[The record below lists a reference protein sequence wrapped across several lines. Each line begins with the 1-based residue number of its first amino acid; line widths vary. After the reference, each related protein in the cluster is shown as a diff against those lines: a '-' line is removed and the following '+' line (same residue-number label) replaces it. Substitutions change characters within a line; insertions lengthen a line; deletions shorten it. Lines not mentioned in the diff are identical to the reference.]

1 MAKVVTES
9 FRIESTNEFVDSF
22 ADAAKNDYYIM
33 ASSQTGDATAITNSQ
48 SDIREFQ
55 RRVIFGNKVDS
66 SDVRYMFERRPWTS
80 GTIYD
85 AFDDEQDMSVKN
97 FYVTVL
103 DGTIN
108 ETSYK
113 VFKCIRNNG
122 GQPSTNS
129 PSTALS
135 STTNYET
142 TEEDGYVW
150 KYMFDVPPA
159 EYILFGTSKFLPYVP
174 SSVISSSAQQGVGD
188 VLIDASP
195 AGAFSSY
202 VVGPAGSPAQA
213 GVVSAVS
220 LNSTTYRIELD
231 TSQEVKSTS
240 GEYKNMYL
248 RLGNGSLLDI
258 VDSST
263 PAFAVSGNKLLYVDV
278 TTSSIPNSFVGQS
291 VEVLPKIKI
300 SNPNDDSGTQA
311 LAYGI
316 MDSAGNLINVNFKTK
331 GSGYDFAIAEL
342 QQPGQEPG
350 TVVEG
355 SQLRVIH
362 SPNGGHGFNPIHEL
376 YMSRVETVTTFF
388 SDITTN
394 TPSTNTYTK
403 VGVVKN
409 PHFKIVDT
417 FGNTLSD
424 DQKIELNK
432 TYKITNLGVGELQA
446 PWNTI
451 AGTVDVVYS
460 VGSVIT
466 AKVINTDTNG
476 GQVMEIPDSLDNRIK
491 IVKDVKMT
499 PAQAAAGFYISQ
511 TENDEI
517 CEGSIHEVKYT
528 DPGNTG
534 SQTHT
539 ELYVTDAVGAYN
551 KTFNTNTNIQI
562 KETKQSSSTA
572 FSSTINSVTQSVYT
586 PFTGELL
593 HFVDF
598 DPITRTESSKEKVKL
613 IFDF

>member
-33 ASSQTGDATAITNSQ
+33 ASSHSADATAITNSQ
-48 SDIREFQ
+48 SDIRDFQ
-55 RRVIFGNKVDS
+55 RRVIFGNKIDS
-66 SDVRYMFERRPWTS
+66 SDVRYMFERQPWTS

-85 AFDDEQDMSVKN
+85 AFDDEQDMSTKN
-97 FYVTVL
+97 YYVTVL

-135 STTNYET
+135 ASTNYET

-159 EYILFGTSKFLPYVP
+159 EYILFGTSNLLPYVA
-174 SSVISSSAQQGVGD
+174 STTVSTSAQQGIGD
-188 VLIDASP
+188 VVVQSSP

-202 VVGPAGSPAQA
+202 VVGPTGNPGQA
-213 GVVSAVS
+213 TVVSAVS
-220 LNSTTYRIELD
+220 LNASTFRVEVAAT
-231 TSQEVKSTS
+231 QEVKTTV

-248 RLGNGSLLDI
+248 RLADGSLVDI
-258 VDSST
+258 IDSST
-263 PAFAVSGNKLLYVDV
+263 PAFASSGNKVLYVDV
-278 TTSSIPNSFVGQS
+278 TTTSVPNSFVDQS
-291 VEVLPKIKI
+291 VEILPKVKI
-300 SNPNDDSGTQA
+300 SKPNDTSGTQA
-311 LAYGI
+311 LAYGVI
-316 MDSAGNLINVNFKTK
+316 DSAGNLVNVNFKTK
-331 GSGYDFAIAEL
+331 GSGYDFATAEL
-342 QQPGQEPG
+342 QQPGQASG
-350 TVVEG
+350 TVVDG

-362 SPNGGHGFNPIHEL
+362 SPEGGHGADPIHEL

-388 SDITTN
+388 SDITTD

-403 VGVVKN
+403 VGVIKN
-409 PHFKIVDT
+409 PHFKVVDT
-417 FGNTLSD
+417 FGAGLSD
-424 DQKIELNK
+424 DLKIELNK
-432 TYKITNLGVGELQA
+432 TYKITNLGVGDQQA
-446 PWNTI
+446 AWNQI
-451 AGTVDVVYS
+451 AGTANVVYS

-466 AKVINTDTNG
+466 AKAIDIDTNG
-476 GQVMEIPDSLDNRIK
+476 GKVMEIPDTFDNRIK
-491 IVKDVKMT
+491 ITKDVKMT
-499 PAQAAAGFYISQ
+499 TGQAAAGFYISQ
-511 TENDEI
+511 TENGET
-517 CEGSIHEVKYT
+517 CEGIIHEVKYT

-551 KTFNTNTNIQI
+551 KTFDTNTNIQI
-562 KETKQSSSTA
+562 KETKESSTTA
-572 FSSTINSVTQSVYT
+572 FSSTINSVVQSVYT

-598 DPITRTESSKEKVKL
+598 APITRAESSKEKVKL

>member
-33 ASSQTGDATAITNSQ
+33 ASSHTADATAITNSQ

-55 RRVIFGNKVDS
+55 RRVIFGNKIDI
-66 SDVRYMFERRPWTS
+66 SDVRYMFERRAWSS

-85 AFDDEQDMSVKN
+85 AFDDSQDMSSKN

-113 VFKCIRNNG
+113 VFKCIRNNAR
-122 GQPSTNS
+122 QPSTNS

-135 STTNYET
+135 TSTNYET

-159 EYILFGTSKFLPYVP
+159 EYISFGTAKFLPYVP
-174 SSVISSSAQQGVGD
+174 STNVSSSAQQGIGD
-188 VLIDASP
+188 VIIDASP
-195 AGAFSSY
+195 AGAFNSY
-202 VVGPAGSPAQA
+202 VVGPVGSPGQA
-213 GVVSAVS
+213 SVVSAVS
-220 LNSTTYRIELD
+220 LNATTYRIELS
-231 TSQEVKSTS
+231 TTQEVKTTS

-248 RLGNGSLLDI
+248 RLADGSLLDI
-258 VDSST
+258 VNSST
-263 PAFAVSGNKLLYVDV
+263 PAFAVAGNKLLYVDV
-278 TTSSIPNSFVGQS
+278 TTSSVPNSFIDQS

-300 SNPNDDSGTQA
+300 SKPNDVSGTQA
-311 LAYGI
+311 LAYGVI
-316 MDSAGNLINVNFKTK
+316 DSQGNLLNVNFKTK

-342 QQPGQEPG
+342 QQPGQPAG
-350 TVVEG
+350 TVIEG

-362 SPNGGHGFNPIHEL
+362 SPNGGHGFDPIHEL
-376 YMSRVETVTTFF
+376 FMSRAETVTTFL

-394 TPSTNTYTK
+394 TPSTNTYTE

-409 PHFKIVDT
+409 PHFRIVDT
-417 FGNTLSD
+417 FGANLSD
-424 DQKIELNK
+424 DLKIQLNK
-432 TYKITNLGVGELQA
+432 TYKITNLGVGDQQGR
-446 PWNTI
+446 WNEI
-451 AGTVDVVYS
+451 AGTTGIVYS
-460 VGSVIT
+460 VGSIIV
-466 AKVINTDTNG
+466 AKFINRDTNG
-476 GQVMEIPDSLDNRIK
+476 GKVMEIPNTLDNRIK

-499 PAQAAAGFYISQ
+499 SAQASAGFYIAQ
-511 TENDEI
+511 TENDET
-517 CEGSIHEVKYT
+517 CEGIIHEVKYT
-528 DPGNTG
+528 DPAETG
-534 SQTHT
+534 SLTHT
-539 ELYVTDAVGAYN
+539 ELYVTDAVGAYS

-562 KETKQSSSTA
+562 KETKESSSTA
-572 FSSTINSVTQSVYT
+572 FSSTINSVIQSVYT